1 MSVKED
7 ISVAMDTELRKWRKI
22 NIWIDRVL
30 LPVMMFLIAVIGS
43 GMIGGMALLEEG
55 GNIRYHSFSQLM
67 DINTDVIAW
76 ITMDGTHIDYPVV
89 MSSDNYDYLD
99 KGFDGEPYV
108 GGTLFMD
115 KDNTGPEDPYCIIYG
130 HNMAVGA
137 MFGDLKRYLE
147 PDFFKKNN
155 TGSLLTPEYDYRI
168 EVFAAGM
175 FDAYDRII
183 YKTGGTV
190 PLEYI
195 KKNASIARDT
205 DTTDH
210 VLALSTCMDDMS
222 DNRAVVFCS
231 LNDRRKHR
239 QD

>member
-99 KGFDGEPYV
+99 KGFV
-108 GGTLFMD
+108 RF
-115 KDNTGPEDPYCIIYG
+115 
-130 HNMAVGA
+130 VW
-137 MFGDLKRYLE
+137 
-147 PDFFKKNN
+147 
-155 TGSLLTPEYDYRI
+155 
-168 EVFAAGM
+168 
-175 FDAYDRII
+175 
-183 YKTGGTV
+183 
-190 PLEYI
+190 
-195 KKNASIARDT
+195 
-205 DTTDH
+205 
-210 VLALSTCMDDMS
+210 
-222 DNRAVVFCS
+222 
-231 LNDRRKHR
+231 
-239 QD
+239 